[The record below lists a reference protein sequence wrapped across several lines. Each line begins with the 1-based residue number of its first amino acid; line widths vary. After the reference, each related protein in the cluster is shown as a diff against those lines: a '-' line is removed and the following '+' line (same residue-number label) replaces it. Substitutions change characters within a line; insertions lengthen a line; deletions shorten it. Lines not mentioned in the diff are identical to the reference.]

1 VPEIYDPNKFKDGRE
16 KGRRGKGCNVIDFPF
31 SELCATELYFYAG
44 LKCPKK
50 CICAFAISPGCAMT
64 DLRRKRSKKK
74 IYKKKKVIQDSV
86 GLTLYNKFL

>member
-1 VPEIYDPNKFKDGRE
+1 MPEIYDPNKFKDGRE
-16 KGRRGKGCNVIDFPF
+16 KGRRGKGCNVIDFPL

-50 CICAFAISPGCAMT
+50 CICAFAISPAGCAMT

-74 IYKKKKVIQDSV
+74 IYQKKKSHT
-86 GLTLYNKFL
+86 G